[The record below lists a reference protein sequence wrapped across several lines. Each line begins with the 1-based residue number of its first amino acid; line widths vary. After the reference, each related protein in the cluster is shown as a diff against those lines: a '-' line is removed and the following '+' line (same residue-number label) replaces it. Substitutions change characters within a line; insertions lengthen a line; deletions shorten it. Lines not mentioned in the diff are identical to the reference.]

1 MIKALKREF
10 TNREKVLLLIMT
22 AVILGSIYYLLI
34 FQPVAEGIK
43 SAKQEITSIE
53 DQLMVADAKA
63 RQIINMRAE
72 MDNLEKE
79 GLNPSFMP
87 SYNAGKQELD
97 FLHEILS
104 SNTSLYQVNFTQIT
118 RDGNQ
123 IRRNFNLSFTA
134 PSYNVAKDIITKLEN
149 SDIRCLIGDMTVGA
163 VDKNSIDDGEINVNC
178 VATFYE
184 TMYEGVED
192 SELPEDTSKSSE
204 TSASVDG

>member
-72 MDNLEKE
+72 MDCHLIQA
-79 GLNPSFMP
+79 S
-87 SYNAGKQELD
+87 
-97 FLHEILS
+97 
-104 SNTSLYQVNFTQIT
+104 T
-118 RDGNQ
+118 R
-123 IRRNFNLSFTA
+123 
-134 PSYNVAKDIITKLEN
+134 
-149 SDIRCLIGDMTVGA
+149 
-163 VDKNSIDDGEINVNC
+163 
-178 VATFYE
+178 
-184 TMYEGVED
+184 
-192 SELPEDTSKSSE
+192 
-204 TSASVDG
+204 